1 MISIAARYCLM
12 PGKFIQKIL
21 LLTKMYDEAG
31 SRSKEKS
38 FLESFVENMAFQTA
52 LPEWVVWYR
61 LREHAFANEEFAD
74 VIQRYDIE
82 KMIEDYRSN
91 EHYTDNVA

>member
-1 MISIAARYCLM
+1 
-12 PGKFIQKIL
+12 
-21 LLTKMYDEAG
+21 
-31 SRSKEKS
+31 
-38 FLESFVENMAFQTA
+38 MAFQTA